1 MYHNQH
7 NFAKPLEFHPER
19 WLGDPARYPEFANDK
34 LDSFM
39 PFSTGHAD
47 CIGRNLAYSEMR
59 LILAKIL
66 LNFDLKLADDSQG
79 WIEGQ
84 KAYIVWQKP
93 SLNVHLTPVK
103 R

>member
-1 MYHNQH
+1 MYHNEH
-7 NFAKPLEFHPER
+7 NFARPLEFHPER
-19 WLGDPARYPEFANDK
+19 WLGDPVKYPEFANDQFE
-34 LDSFM
+34 SFM

-66 LNFDLKLADDSQG
+66 LNFDLTIAENSQG
-79 WIEGQ
+79 WIDGQ
-84 KAYIVWQKP
+84 KAFIVWQKP
-93 SLNVHLTPVK
+93 SLNVYLTPVK